1 MNIIVRDLS
10 KLENLNDEAINAFV
24 KEYRSK
30 IGKVAY
36 VSDVIY
42 TVTELCAKNNINY
55 AEVFVNAYDETH
67 SQLIVNNLAVD
78 FGESAIYNNIMDG
91 EFDNAKAQL
100 RNMEKAIDS
109 LVNGDYAFILL
120 RSKSE

>member
-10 KLENLNDEAINAFV
+10 KLERLNDEATDAFV

-30 IGKVAY
+30 INKVAY
-36 VSDVIY
+36 VSDTIY
-42 TVTELCAKNNINY
+42 TVTELCAKNNIDY

-67 SQLIVNNLAVD
+67 LQLIVDNLAVD
-78 FGESAIYNNIMDG
+78 FGESAIYNSIMDG

-100 RNMEKAIDS
+100 RNMEKAIDN

-120 RSKSE
+120 RNK

>member
-1 MNIIVRDLS
+1 MNIIVKDLT
-10 KLENLNDEAINAFV
+10 KLESLNDEAINAFV
-24 KEYRSK
+24 KEYKSK

-36 VSDVIY
+36 VSDAIY
-42 TVTELCAKNNINY
+42 TVTELCAKNNIDY
-55 AEVFVNAYDETH
+55 AEVFVNAYGETY
-67 SQLIVNNLAVD
+67 SQLIVDNLAVD

-109 LVNGDYAFILL
+109 LVNSDYAFILL
-120 RSKSE
+120 RNKSE